1 MPEQKI
7 GSACH
12 SFVPY
17 MLLIC
22 RSRAIGV
29 CNDGS
34 SSWVGLMSPLNAGF
48 HSDISENLQTCPR
61 SAHRRGLIFSD
72 WLSSSLHLWRNMHSC
87 RFAWST
93 PDYRTQRCYRFE
105 YGSGGSSQC
114 RPFTGVPC
122 TPRQW
127 YSQ

>member
-1 MPEQKI
+1 VPEQKI

-48 HSDISENLQTCPR
+48 HSDIS
-61 SAHRRGLIFSD
+61 AD
-72 WLSSSLHLWRNMHSC
+72 LSSVRPSEGPYILGLAFELPSSLAKYAQLSIC
-87 RFAWST
+87 LVDS
-93 PDYRTQRCYRFE
+93 
-105 YGSGGSSQC
+105 
-114 RPFTGVPC
+114 
-122 TPRQW
+122 
-127 YSQ
+127 